1 MNAPV
6 MEGMLWAGL
15 LMLAVPLAIG
25 LGVAIALWRRRRGG
39 GTDGQAAVR

>member
-1 MNAPV
+1 

-25 LGVAIALWRRRRGG
+25 LGVAIVLWRRGRGG
-39 GTDGQAAVR
+39 GSDDRAAVR